1 MSETA
6 TEQIV
11 HHPDNAVIGVS
22 AEALAMV
29 IEVRA
34 NEDHADTLGLRISI
48 TGTAGVDYAYDLAF
62 VGPDEFADDDR
73 KWEIEGLTMLV
84 PEESVDRLT
93 GATLD
98 MPANASQGGLVIR
111 NPNRPNP
118 LGDITDLELTGE
130 IPERIEQLLEQRIN
144 PALASHGGF
153 ATLVGVKESTAYVTM
168 GGGCQGCSMS
178 QATLTEGIQ
187 KAIVEAIPEI
197 TGVVDS
203 TDHSSGDNPFYT

>member
-93 GATLD
+93 GATL
-98 MPANASQGGLVIR
+98 
-111 NPNRPNP
+111 
-118 LGDITDLELTGE
+118 
-130 IPERIEQLLEQRIN
+130 
-144 PALASHGGF
+144 
-153 ATLVGVKESTAYVTM
+153 
-168 GGGCQGCSMS
+168 
-178 QATLTEGIQ
+178 
-187 KAIVEAIPEI
+187 
-197 TGVVDS
+197 
-203 TDHSSGDNPFYT
+203 